1 MSNIIPF
8 VFDEQAIRTTADEH
22 GDSWFFAV
30 DVCAA
35 LGIANARDALI
46 KLDDDEKSQVI
57 DPDTV
62 GLTDGT
68 GINNLVGVVNESGL
82 YTLILRCR
90 NATKAGTAPHR
101 FRKWVT
107 SEVLPALRKTGR
119 YALPAEPTISPAQ
132 QRQLQNAIAARFPD
146 GKKRPYAWSRFGNH
160 FSLGSYKQLPA
171 SKTDEALV
179 YIAQMPGGADETE
192 RERLAREVL
201 QVARL
206 LLSFDRNGMLHLQE
220 IPADAYVVT
229 DEDLPRIIGDA
240 NSLYPRDRLPGLIQA
255 AASRLM

>member
-1 MSNIIPF
+1 MSNLIPF
-8 VFDEQAIRTTADEH
+8 EFETTQVRTITDEHDDPWFVLRDILDAMQSKTTTTAAVESINQ
-22 GDSWFFAV
+22 GLGKGFANGIPLETEGGTQDVTIIAEAAATYLLSRSNTEKGRRLNRFVHV
-30 DVCAA
+30 D
-35 LGIANARDALI
+35 I
-46 KLDDDEKSQVI
+46 
-57 DPDTV
+57 
-62 GLTDGT
+62 
-68 GINNLVGVVNESGL
+68 
-82 YTLILRCR
+82 
-90 NATKAGTAPHR
+90 
-101 FRKWVT
+101 
-107 SEVLPALRKTGR
+107 LPALRKTGR

-171 SKTDEALV
+171 TKVDEALV

-229 DEDLPRIIGDA
+229 DEDLPRIVGDA